1 MHLNFTSLVNA
12 GKIDIYFV
20 RHGKSEGN
28 HRDII
33 QGRLDYP
40 LSDLGREQARL
51 TGRWFADKG
60 IRLAFSTP
68 LLRGLDT
75 ARIICGEA
83 GAPEPLPLEDLIE
96 LDTGIFTGMTLEEA
110 RISCP
115 ECWPRFLAQS
125 WEGVDKAEPVKVLR
139 GRAFSVWKTLISRAA
154 KAAAAEQRPAAVLSA
169 AGPGAGSSATGPAE
183 TASLPSV
190 IRRAVDTGPAPGQ
203 VRPPFGVLAV
213 AHAGILQWLIKATFG
228 SESWFPLIAMGDCGI
243 YHFSVDGTVTR
254 WEKFNFQVPGVTG
267 KR

>member
-1 MHLNFTSLVNA
+1 MHLNFTSLVGA

-28 HRDII
+28 HKDII

-68 LLRGLDT
+68 LLRGLET
-75 ARIICGEA
+75 ARIICTEA
-83 GAPEPLPLEDLIE
+83 GAPEPLPLEDLVE
-96 LDTGIFTGMTLEEA
+96 LDTGVYTGLTLEEA
-110 RISCP
+110 RLSRP
-115 ECWPRFLAQS
+115 EAWPRFLAKS
-125 WEGVDKAEPVKVLR
+125 WEGVEGAEPVKALR
-139 GRAFSVWKTLISRAA
+139 GRAVSAWRTLISRAA
-154 KAAAAEQRPAAVLSA
+154 KTAAP
-169 AGPGAGSSATGPAE
+169 P
-183 TASLPSV
+183 
-190 IRRAVDTGPAPGQ
+190 
-203 VRPPFGVLAV
+203 PPFGVIAV

-228 SESWFPLIAMGDCGI
+228 AESWFPLLAMGDCGI
-243 YHFSVDGTVTR
+243 YHFSIEGTVTR